1 MIQCSIV
8 TIDDSSQAVFIKGSL
23 RSEDG
28 DGGENVALKVI
39 SRSFNLHCDYSN
51 YLLCAMQAN
60 SSGIE
65 SLRTISKFRR
75 KKKASSWLVYV
86 LLRT

>member
-8 TIDDSSQAVFIKGSL
+8 TIDDSSQAVFKNGSL

-39 SRSFNLHCDYSN
+39 SRSFNLHCDYYN

>member
-28 DGGENVALKVI
+28 DEGENVALKVI

-75 KKKASSWLVYV
+75 EKKASSWLVYV

>member
-8 TIDDSSQAVFIKGSL
+8 TIDDSSQAVFMKGSL

-28 DGGENVALKVI
+28 DGGENFALKVI
-39 SRSFNLHCDYSN
+39 SRSFNLHCDYYN